1 MDGIAVTTRTWF
13 ITGCSS
19 GFGRQL
25 SEILLA
31 RGDRVAATAR
41 NTKALS
47 DLAARSEDRLWLA
60 TLDVTDSGAVRRVVD
75 EAFAALGRIE
85 VVVSNAGYGLFGA
98 AEEISDEQI
107 VRQINT
113 NLIGSIQVARAAIPH
128 LRAQGG
134 GRIIQLSSMGG
145 QIAFPALGL
154 YHATKWGIEGFF
166 EAVHQEI
173 AAFGIQ
179 VTLVEPGSA
188 RTNFGG
194 SSADRGPILEVYDKT
209 AVGDLRR
216 AFAAGQF
223 PVPGDPARIAR
234 AIIASADAE
243 TAPYRL
249 ILGSDAYQ
257 LVHQALSTRLAALEA
272 QKELAYSTD
281 AEDAIG
287 ARQ

>member
-1 MDGIAVTTRTWF
+1 M
-13 ITGCSS
+13 
-19 GFGRQL
+19 
-25 SEILLA
+25 
-31 RGDRVAATAR
+31 
-41 NTKALS
+41 
-47 DLAARSEDRLWLA
+47 
-60 TLDVTDSGAVRRVVD
+60 
-75 EAFAALGRIE
+75 
-85 VVVSNAGYGLFGA
+85 VSNAGYGLFGA

-107 VRQINT
+107 LRQINT

-145 QIAFPALGL
+145 QIAFPTLGL

-194 SSADRGPILEVYDKT
+194 SSADRGQILEVYDKT

-223 PVPGDPARIAR
+223 PVPGDPAKIAC

-243 TAPYRL
+243 KAPYRL